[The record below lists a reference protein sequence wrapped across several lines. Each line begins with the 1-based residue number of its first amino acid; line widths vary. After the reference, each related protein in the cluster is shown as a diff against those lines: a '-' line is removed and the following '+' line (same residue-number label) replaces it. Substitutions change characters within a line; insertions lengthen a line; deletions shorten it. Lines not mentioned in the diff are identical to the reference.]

1 MWHALCGKAGM
12 QPSNEIPEDVK
23 AELDLEARR
32 GSVALASPAPEQLPE
47 DVRSELD
54 RDARLAEEEKAA
66 GTLTPDGP
74 VLDEAESARA

>member
-1 MWHALCGKAGM
+1 M

-54 RDARLAEEEKAA
+54 RDARVADAKAA

-74 VLDEAESARA
+74 ALEDAEPARA

>member
-1 MWHALCGKAGM
+1 M

-32 GSVALASPAPEQLPE
+32 GSGALASPAPEQLPE

-54 RDARLAEEEKAA
+54 RDARLFDEKAA
-66 GTLTPDGP
+66 GTLTAGGP
-74 VLDEAESARA
+74 TLEEAEPARA